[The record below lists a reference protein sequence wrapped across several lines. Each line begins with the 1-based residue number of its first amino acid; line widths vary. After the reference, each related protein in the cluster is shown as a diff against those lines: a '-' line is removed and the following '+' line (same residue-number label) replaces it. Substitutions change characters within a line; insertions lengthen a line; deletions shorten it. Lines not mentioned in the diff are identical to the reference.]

1 MGGEDPV
8 TKAARDARRGPGTP
22 ERAQSQRTALTKKS
36 TAPRPGPSAAAAGTS
51 KRKVLGKKSSVAVV
65 NVDSDDG
72 GSSRKKKS
80 KSKKHKRSRSSSSSS
95 SSSSSDSSSEDE
107 RRRRKSKKS
116 KKSKKSRR
124 RSPSRDN
131 SDVSSEDETETMSI
145 KFSDPAK
152 VSWDEDK
159 GVLTLEDD
167 GVTDVRMEIRHQ
179 LRTPNSDPVMWWK
192 KPFCSEKTTPV
203 RGGGLYLEA
212 AMGVARINEL
222 TLKRLHFRSHAVN
235 IKMLLTRNA
244 DVNLKEQKVRLKPQV
259 RIMCL

>member
-8 TKAARDARRGPGTP
+8 TRAARDARRGPGTP

-36 TAPRPGPSAAAAGTS
+36 TAPRPGPSAAGAGTS

-107 RRRRKSKKS
+107 RRRRRKSKKS

-179 LRTPNSDPVMWWK
+179 LRTPNSDPAMWWK

-235 IKMLLTRNA
+235 VKMLLTRNA
-244 DVNLKEQKVRLKPQV
+244 DVNLKEQKVRVSHKLG
-259 RIMCL
+259 